1 MTETGKGR
9 KKIVQW
15 SSVENELLMELFLDS
30 YDSYYFRF
38 ADGSKKSTRAV
49 RESLHEKW
57 AEQLSRLGN
66 AERTPTQ
73 VHEKI
78 KKNIAKVKKYIKG
91 GAGFAALGY
100 RLPLFLRPLELKL
113 REEHD
118 RQRFDADGSI
128 MKSLDFTG
136 EQRDGSPEQKFT
148 RVSPQPEGN
157 LELDDDC
164 AEQKPSVEEL
174 SAAASVVPSLDPPE
188 APFETYLN
196 STLPSLT
203 TLKKRRAVE
212 EDPEDLSEKRQR
224 LLDAKLEL
232 VARKKYL
239 TDLKVKYWEKK
250 MKRLEKSGSSK

>member
-91 GAGFAALGY
+91 GAGFVALGY
-100 RLPLFLRPLELKL
+100 RLPPFLRPLELKL

-157 LELDDDC
+157 LELDDEC
-164 AEQKPSVEEL
+164 AEQ
-174 SAAASVVPSLDPPE
+174 
-188 APFETYLN
+188 TYLN